1 MRVMLDT
8 NVLVSLLLFPTPQM
22 TVMMECIFSQHE
34 LLLSSFVLDE
44 FDAVMRSKFPTRF
57 GAVGEFL
64 RSIKFSL
71 IEMPATI
78 ERELFRIRDPRDYPV
93 LYGAIIGDADVL
105 ITGDKDFALIDID
118 KPRIL
123 TPAGFV
129 ARMGVTLS
137 SGQK

>member
-1 MRVMLDT
+1 
-8 NVLVSLLLFPTPQM
+8 
-22 TVMMECIFSQHE
+22 
-34 LLLSSFVLDE
+34 
-44 FDAVMRSKFPTRF
+44 MRSKFPTKQ
-57 GAVGEFL
+57 GAVEGFFQ
-64 RSIKFSL
+64 SIEFSL

-105 ITGDKDFALIDID
+105 ITGDKDFALIDVD
-118 KPRIL
+118 RPRIL

-129 ARMGVTLS
+129 ARISGTLS